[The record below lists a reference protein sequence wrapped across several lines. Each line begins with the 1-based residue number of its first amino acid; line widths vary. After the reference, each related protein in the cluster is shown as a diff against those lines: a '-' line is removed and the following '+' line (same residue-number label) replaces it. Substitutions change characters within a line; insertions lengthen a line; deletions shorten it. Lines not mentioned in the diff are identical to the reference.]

1 MQLKDTLNLPQT
13 SFPMRASLT
22 TREPA
27 RLAHWE
33 KMGLYQ
39 RIQTKNAA
47 KPAFVLHDGPPFTNG
62 DVHIGTALNK
72 LLKDMVLRYKTE
84 RGHRTP
90 YVPGWDCHGLPIEVK
105 AMKEAREKNKFSSP
119 GAADIRQECVNYSR
133 RYIKTQRKQF
143 QRLGILA
150 DWITPYFSEDA
161 AGNDTIADE
170 TGNSKEYRTMDPGYE
185 AAELRA
191 FAEFVEKKLVYRAL
205 KPVLY
210 SIPYETALAEAEIE
224 YKDHVSPSI
233 YVKFPVPIEEAR
245 KFGLP
250 TDKPLFVVIWTTT
263 PWTLPAN
270 LAIAVHPKLE
280 YVVFK
285 RNPIPQDNFEGEYL
299 IVAEARLQDFLKTTK
314 LLEVHLKVEN
324 GPAQISD
331 ISNDPE
337 IMAKLSVLKIA
348 GAKLEY
354 LQPRHPFI
362 ERASPIVLA
371 EYVTT
376 DTGTGCVHTAPGH
389 GLDDYH
395 TGLKYKLP
403 IYCPLDHKA
412 RYILKDKIP
421 RDQQPDGE
429 IPAELEGITV
439 LETKGKCPAND
450 KVIEILKQKNA
461 LVSNPIAYP
470 HQYPHC
476 WRSKTPV
483 IFMAMYQWFIAL
495 DKPFI
500 DNKKQR
506 QSSLRELA
514 KTSIST
520 VRWVPASGENRI
532 RGAVETRP
540 DWCISRQRVWGVPIP
555 AFYGPN
561 GEVYIDAAVIRSI
574 ADKIENEGIL
584 SWFVKETDTLLKDI
598 SVPSDWVKP
607 LTHGKDTLDVWLDSG
622 TSHYAVLK
630 KNKDLTWPADLY
642 LEGSDQHRGWFQS
655 SLWTALAT
663 DAAPPYR
670 AVLTH
675 GFVVDEGGRKIS
687 KSDGKPQTADD
698 YVKKYGADLIRFW
711 IASEDFRHDITLSEN
726 IFTHVSNAYRNLR
739 NTFCFLLGNLA
750 DFDPTRHAV
759 GPEHFTALDKWA
771 LNKFHVLSDEVTA
784 HFDAYDFHLGVKAI
798 DNFVSVTLSRQYHDI
813 LKDRLYTFAPDWP
826 ERRAAQTAMYAIL
839 RGLLGLLAPMLPF
852 TTDEAWSHLA
862 AGNDFTEDSIH
873 LQPWPEPDAAWASP
887 TFVQAAADI
896 ETILKFRERI
906 YEKLEVLRQE
916 KKIGKSLD
924 AQVILT
930 GSAEPMPLLRRYAD
944 DLPEMFIV
952 SQVHLNDGPA
962 EAIDIAVDPASGI
975 RCPRSWRWVPELV
988 AVEGFD
994 EKVSPRDRA
1003 ALLAKYA
1010 PQKT

>member
-33 KMGLYQ
+33 KTGLYQ
-39 RIQTKNAA
+39 RIQQKNAG
-47 KPAFVLHDGPPFTNG
+47 KPTFVLHDGPPFTNG

-90 YVPGWDCHGLPIEVK
+90 YVPGWDCHGLPIEHKV
-105 AMKEAREKNKFSSP
+105 AKELREAKKELSPAELRGECAAFSARFIEK
-119 GAADIRQECVNYSR
+119 
-133 RYIKTQRKQF
+133 QRGQF
-143 QRLGILA
+143 QRLGVLA
-150 DWITPYFSEDA
+150 DWA
-161 AGNDTIADE
+161 H
-170 TGNSKEYRTMDPGYE
+170 EYKTMNPSFE

-191 FAEFVEKKLVYRAL
+191 FAQFVERGLVYRSK
-205 KPVLY
+205 KPVY
-210 SIPYETALAEAEIE
+210 WSIPFETALAEAEIE

-233 YVKFPVPIEEAR
+233 YVKFPVPHDEAK

-270 LAIAVHPKLE
+270 LAIAVHPNVT
-280 YVVFK
+280 YRVV
-285 RNPIPQDNFEGEYL
+285 QAGGEYL
-299 IVAEARLQDFLKTTK
+299 LMAEPLMEAVLKACK
-314 LLEVHLKVEN
+314 LEVTSTDVSLK
-324 GPAQISD
+324 GI
-331 ISNDPE
+331 
-337 IMAKLSVLKIA
+337 
-348 GAKLEY
+348 KLEK
-354 LQPRHPFI
+354 LQARHPFI
-362 ERASPIVLA
+362 DRASPILLA

-376 DTGTGCVHTAPGH
+376 DTGTGAVHTAPGH
-389 GLDDYH
+389 GMEDYL
-395 TGLKYKLP
+395 TGLKYGLE
-403 IYCPLDHKA
+403 IYCPVDDHGK
-412 RYILKDKIP
+412 YVN
-421 RDQQPDGE
+421 DGK
-429 IPAELEGITV
+429 IPAELVGVTV
-439 LETKGKCPAND
+439 LESKGKCPAND
-450 KVIEILKQKNA
+450 KVLEILGQKGVLLHKENFNH
-461 LVSNPIAYP
+461 S
-470 HQYPHC
+470 YPHC

-483 IFMAMYQWFIAL
+483 IFRAVDQWFIAL
-495 DKPFI
+495 DKSFT
-500 DNKKQR
+500 DANNKAQEG
-506 QSSLRELA
+506 LRALA
-514 KTSIST
+514 KNSIGS
-520 VRWVPASGENRI
+520 VKWVPAGGENRI

-540 DWCISRQRVWGVPIP
+540 DWCISRQRAWGVPIP
-555 AFYGPN
+555 AFFGADNTAYL
-561 GEVYIDAAVIRSI
+561 DASVIRAM
-574 ADKIENEGIL
+574 ADKFEKHGSNLWFEQDAEKLLEGVEAAKN
-584 SWFVKETDTLLKDI
+584 WPRPLKK
-598 SVPSDWVKP
+598 S
-607 LTHGKDTLDVWLDSG
+607 TDTLDVWIDSG
-622 TSHYAVLK
+622 SSHFAVLK
-630 KNKDLTWPADLY
+630 QNPELTWPADLY

-663 DAAPPYR
+663 AAAPPYR

-750 DFDPTRHAV
+750 DYDASRHAV
-759 GPEHFTALDKWA
+759 SPEHFTALDKWA
-771 LNKFHVLSDEVTA
+771 LNKLHTLIAEVTA
-784 HFDAYDFHLGVKAI
+784 NFDAYDFHLGVKAI

-826 ERRAAQTAMYAIL
+826 ERRAAQAAMHAIL
-839 RGLLGLLAPMLPF
+839 RGLLGLLAPVLPF

-862 AGNDFTEDSIH
+862 AGNDFTEDSVH
-873 LQPWPEPDAAWASP
+873 LQPWPEQNALWASP
-887 TFVQAAADI
+887 AFEQAAGEI
-896 ETILKFRERI
+896 EEILKFRERI

-924 AQVILT
+924 AQVTLT
-930 GSAEPMPLLRRYAD
+930 GSVAPMPLLRRYAD
-944 DLPEMFIV
+944 DLPELFIV
-952 SQVHLNDGPA
+952 SQVHLVDAPLETLDIVVAPA
-962 EAIDIAVDPASGI
+962 TGVK
-975 RCPRSWRWVPELV
+975 CPRSWRWVPELV